1 MSKPMLAV
9 LALQVATFLALG
21 ILFMREGQ
29 WRLGAA
35 QCALAFVQAVIY
47 SGRFA

>member
-1 MSKPMLAV
+1 MLLV
-9 LALQVATFLALG
+9 LALQVLTFIALG

-29 WRLGAA
+29 WRLGAC
-35 QCALAFVQAVIY
+35 QVMLAGVQAILY